1 VNEKGKVL
9 MLGLSFIACLA
20 LAYVEN
26 IFFFQSTGNIFAIP
40 LTAIIV
46 LFSHNVLAV
55 SLIILGMTFYV
66 RYVLTFLP
74 KEKFGYIVLQHP
86 RLFAFIFTVMILAIS
101 ILRANTLL
109 RVEFLVNTILIILLL
124 SIPQG
129 VLEGYAIFLAINKT
143 LEKKMTRKNL
153 VTIYS
158 LFLLAAILEVSFI
171 QILLATL
178 AK

>member
-1 VNEKGKVL
+1 MNEKGKVL

-26 IFFFQSTGNIFAIP
+26 IFFFQSTGNIFGIP

-86 RLFAFIFTVMILAIS
+86 RLFAFIFTIMILATS

-109 RVEFLVNTILIILLL
+109 RIEFLANTLFIILLL

-129 VLEGYAIFLAINKT
+129 VLEGYAIFLAIKKT
-143 LEKKMTRKNL
+143 LEKNITKKNL
-153 VTIYS
+153 ITVYS
-158 LFLLAAILEVSFI
+158 LFLLAVILEVSFVR
-171 QILLATL
+171 ILLATL

>member
-1 VNEKGKVL
+1 MNEKGKVL

-20 LAYVEN
+20 IAYVEN
-26 IFFFQSTGNIFAIP
+26 ISFFQSTGNIFAIP
-40 LTAIIV
+40 WIAILV

-109 RVEFLVNTILIILLL
+109 HIEFLANTILIILLL

-129 VLEGYAIFLAINKT
+129 ILEGYAIFLAIGKT
-143 LEKKMTRKNL
+143 LEKDMTRKNL

-171 QILLATL
+171 QILLAKL

>member
-1 VNEKGKVL
+1 VNEKAKVL
-9 MLGLSFIACLA
+9 ILGLSFLTCLV
-20 LAYVEN
+20 LAYAEN
-26 IFFFQSTGNIFAIP
+26 ILFFQSLGNIFANP
-40 LTAIIV
+40 WTAV
-46 LFSHNVLAV
+46 LVVFSHNVLAV
-55 SLIILGMTFYV
+55 SLIIFGMTFYV

-109 RVEFLVNTILIILLL
+109 RIEFLVNTILVILLL

-143 LEKKMTRKNL
+143 LEKNMTKKNI